1 MPSTSTPSYSL
12 PQRLIHWL
20 MAALI
25 LFNLLF
31 TEDMER
37 LWRVLRNDGTP
48 SGDQIAAANVH
59 AYVGIAVLCLA
70 IVRLV
75 MRLAHGAPEAPV
87 EEPPL
92 FRIAA
97 KIAHATFYLLFFA
110 MPLSGIAAYYF
121 GIRSAASLHA
131 DPMKLLMWVL
141 IVGHV
146 AAVLVHQFYWKTAL
160 VQRMT
165 RG

>member
-1 MPSTSTPSYSL
+1 MSISTLSYSL
-12 PQRLIHWL
+12 SQRLIHWL

-31 TEDMER
+31 ADDMHK
-37 LWRVLRNDGTP
+37 LWRVVRTGGSP
-48 SGDQIAAANVH
+48 STDQIAAANLH
-59 AYVGIAVLCLA
+59 AYVGIAILCLA

-75 MRLAHGAPEAPV
+75 LRLALGAPEAPA

-92 FRIAA
+92 SRLAA

-121 GIRSAASLHA
+121 DIRSAADLHA
-131 DPMKLLMWVL
+131 DPMKVLMWVL